1 MELDNN
7 PIMELNNIS
16 IYVMQMLLT
25 LDNIIITVKYQTQ

>member
-16 IYVMQMLLT
+16 IYVMQ
-25 LDNIIITVKYQTQ
+25 I

>member
-16 IYVMQMLLT
+16 IYVMQMQF
-25 LDNIIITVKYQTQ
+25 NIR